1 MRRFRLRVRP
11 SLGLAMAVALSL
23 SACAEQQWADE
34 AAVASVRYR
43 DPGPP
48 SVTLFTALR
57 VRGGEGAHSGLM
69 INADERI
76 IFDPAGNFKHPAVPE
91 RGDVL
96 YGITPQVEEMYIDF
110 HARPTYSMMAQ
121 TIVVPPEI
129 AAQLAANAKAH
140 GASWKALCSNSVS
153 AVLDG
158 VPGFEGVDSWLP
170 GSLAKE
176 FGALPG
182 VVTTYYY
189 DDDESGNGLRV
200 QATPDPQPKRNSKL

>member
-1 MRRFRLRVRP
+1 MRRFPVRP

-34 AAVASVRYR
+34 AAVTSVRYR

-48 SVTLFTALR
+48 SVTLFTVKR
-57 VRGGEGAHSGLM
+57 IRGGEGAHSGLM
-69 INADERI
+69 INADQRI
-76 IFDPAGNFKHPAVPE
+76 IFDPAGNFAHPAVPE

-96 YGITPQVEEMYIDF
+96 YGITPQVEQMYIDF
-110 HARPTYSMMAQ
+110 HSRPTYYTVAQ
-121 TIVVPPEI
+121 TVVVTPEV
-129 AAQLAANAKAH
+129 AQLLAEKAKAH

-158 VPGFEGVDSWLP
+158 VPGFEGVDSFLP
-170 GSLAKE
+170 GSLANE

-182 VVTTYYY
+182 VTTTYYY
-189 DDDESGNGLRV
+189 DDDESGDPLRV
-200 QATPDPQPKRNSKL
+200 QSTPDPQPTRNNRL